1 MKSYC
6 KGLLIDRNII
16 SDAYKL
22 WRENESGKKNS
33 WRVYKEYGSEY
44 ALIDEIYNEI
54 RDRELRFRPLKKS
67 TIIDP
72 SNGKEREI
80 AVASIKQQ
88 VCDYVC
94 VSCMQDFLKARMG
107 FYQTANEK
115 GKGLEMCR
123 NTIRKWSKEDAY
135 FIKADI
141 RKCYPSIKT
150 TLVLDILYKY
160 IKSNDVLY
168 VCQVILN
175 TYDGGLEIGSYFS
188 LKMAQ
193 LVLSFPYHF
202 IEDLHKD
209 RRGERKMLVTHQIW
223 HMDDMII
230 ISRDKRDL
238 KMAMRKLEKY
248 VREELGL
255 EFKPWKVSRISH
267 DEPLDIGGWRAFDGH
282 VTIRRNLFLRA
293 MRAFRRFNRH
303 PSVKRAHR
311 VISYW
316 GWLKHGDCYEVIENM
331 HMEDTFNN
339 ARNMISAHQRMM
351 NKKKAAANDKNAV
364 SNAA

>member
-1 MKSYC
+1 LKSYC
-6 KGLLIDRNII
+6 KGLLIDRNIV

-54 RDRELRFRPLKKS
+54 RDRELRFRPLK
-67 TIIDP
+67 I
-72 SNGKEREI
+72 
-80 AVASIKQQ
+80 
-88 VCDYVC
+88 
-94 VSCMQDFLKARMG
+94 
-107 FYQTANEK
+107 
-115 GKGLEMCR
+115 
-123 NTIRKWSKEDAY
+123 
-135 FIKADI
+135 
-141 RKCYPSIKT
+141 
-150 TLVLDILYKY
+150 
-160 IKSNDVLY
+160 
-168 VCQVILN
+168 
-175 TYDGGLEIGSYFS
+175 
-188 LKMAQ
+188 
-193 LVLSFPYHF
+193 
-202 IEDLHKD
+202 
-209 RRGERKMLVTHQIW
+209 
-223 HMDDMII
+223 
-230 ISRDKRDL
+230 
-238 KMAMRKLEKY
+238 
-248 VREELGL
+248 
-255 EFKPWKVSRISH
+255 
-267 DEPLDIGGWRAFDGH
+267 DIGGWRAFDGH

-339 ARNMISAHQRMM
+339 ARNMVSAHQRMM